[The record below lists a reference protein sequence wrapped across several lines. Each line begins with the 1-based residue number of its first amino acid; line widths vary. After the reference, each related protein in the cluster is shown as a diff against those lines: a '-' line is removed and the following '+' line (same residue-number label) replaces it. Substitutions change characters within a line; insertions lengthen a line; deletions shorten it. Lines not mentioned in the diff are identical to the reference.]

1 LGYGEQIAEMCEAW
15 DARDRERAMAAA
27 PWDLIADTFIFGTP
41 EQMHERLAAYV
52 EGGVTLPVLLPI
64 TTPDKFAETIDA
76 LAPPS

>member
-1 LGYGEQIAEMCEAW
+1 
-15 DARDRERAMAAA
+15 MAAA

-64 TTPDKFAETIDA
+64 TTPDKFGETIEA
-76 LAPPS
+76 LAPR